1 MKAILI
7 QPPFTQLNAPYPA
20 IHHLEAFLRGKGC
33 QATAFDHSIGLYR
46 RIFSREGLSK
56 VFSAA
61 RAALDKGS
69 GAAWPEPGDPDAATR
84 IQIERY
90 LSYEPFYIEW
100 IDGIVDFLSGGDPAM
115 AHRLASAVELPHGA
129 RAEAFLAQRDGRIG
143 PDEARALAT
152 KILDDLGD
160 FIAYSLDPAFGTVRY
175 AERLA
180 SSRADFGEVRSALAG
195 SWLMN
200 EFYAP
205 MLEEFWSARAAE
217 TATGSAGSVNLVLI
231 TIPFPGC
238 LLGALACA
246 RSARKAFGEDGSLG
260 HRRPSI
266 VFGGGYVST
275 ELRGLRDAGIFDF
288 CDYLSFDAGYGSLAS
303 IMEGD
308 EEALYRTMYRRGDG
322 ALVVA
327 GFSEGDSARFEEGP
341 GRVLTSCPEEKRF
354 EALEREAVKGV
365 FPDYRSADFGEYL
378 RIVDSENPMHRL
390 WSDTPWLKYSLAH
403 GCYWR
408 RCSFCDTE
416 LEYVADF
423 ARTDTEGLLA
433 AAGQV
438 SARTGLYGIHFV
450 DEAMPMAALLDFA
463 NANRARATEGS
474 RPFSFWGNVRFD
486 ASWTQGRCEFLA
498 ASGLVAVSGGIEI
511 ATERGLAMMDK
522 GFDLASLVRTLVA
535 MRRAGLLVH
544 AYLIYGFPGQPVAD
558 IIDSA
563 EFCRQLFASDL
574 IDSAFWHRFVLTR
587 HSRMYREWREG
598 KRPPL
603 KPLDR
608 EWSFANNDLS
618 FEGEKA
624 FERFDAPLSA
634 ALAAWMEG
642 ADLEK
647 PASAWFGKATPK
659 ASIAEDC
666 VESLIDKA
674 EKALDSE
681 SPSPKGRAH
690 WIAGR
695 PMATVAGKTRAAG
708 KGSAGLSWTYRG
720 ERCSLMIPGSG
731 AAAAAEVLAATA
743 EAVAAILSSPKLS
756 TEGMPYAELVA
767 RLGLP
772 APAMAELLSSG
783 LVVV

>member
-1 MKAILI
+1 MRAILI

-20 IHHLEAFLRGKGC
+20 VYNLEAFLRSGNI

-46 RIFSREGLSK
+46 RIFSREGLTK
-56 VFSAA
+56 VFADACRALENGVRAA
-61 RAALDKGS
+61 R
-69 GAAWPEPGDPDAATR
+69 PDEVAEANIAG
-84 IQIERY
+84 IQVDRY
-90 LSYEPFYIEW
+90 LSYEPLYIEW
-100 IDGIVDFLSGGDPAM
+100 IDGIADFLAGRDPAM
-115 AHRLASAVELPHGA
+115 AHRLASAVELPRGA
-129 RAEAFLAQRDGRIG
+129 RAEAFLAVRNGRIG

-152 KILDDLGD
+152 QILNDLGD
-160 FIAYSLDPAFGTVRY
+160 FISYTLDSAFGTVRY

-180 SSRADFGEVRSALAG
+180 SSRADFGELRSALDS
-195 SWLMN
+195 SWLIN
-200 EFYAP
+200 EFYVP
-205 MLEEFWSARAAE
+205 ILEEFWPAQMAGLGAAI
-217 TATGSAGSVNLVLI
+217 SLVLI

-246 RSARKAFGEDGSLG
+246 RAVRTAFSEAS
-260 HRRPSI
+260 RPRI

-303 IMEGD
+303 IIEREKAPTKSM
-308 EEALYRTMYRRGDG
+308 APQLYRTMFRQGDG
-322 ALVVA
+322 TLVVA
-327 GFSEGDSARFEEGP
+327 GFPEGDSARFEEGP
-341 GRVLTSCPEEKRF
+341 GRILVGCAEEKRF
-354 EALEREAVKGV
+354 EALERAAVKEV
-365 FPDYRSADFGEYL
+365 FPDYRSVEFGDYL
-378 RIVDSENPMHRL
+378 RIVDSDNPMHRL

-403 GCYWR
+403 GCYWH

-423 ARTDTEGLLA
+423 APTKIEGLLEVA
-433 AAGQV
+433 DKA

-450 DEAMPMAALLDFA
+450 DEAMPMASLLAFA
-463 NANRARATEGS
+463 RSNRERAAKGN

-511 ATERGLAMMDK
+511 ATERGLAMTDK

-535 MRRAGLLVH
+535 IRRAGILVH

-574 IDSAFWHRFVLTR
+574 VDSAFWHRFVLTR

-598 KRPPL
+598 KRPEL

-608 EWSFANNDLS
+608 AWSFANNDLS
-618 FEGEKA
+618 FENEKA

-634 ALAAWMEG
+634 ALSAWMEG
-642 ADLEK
+642 AELEK
-647 PASAWFGKATPK
+647 PASAWFGRGTPR
-659 ASIAEDC
+659 ASIAANL
-666 VESLIDKA
+666 VESLIAKA
-674 EKALDSE
+674 EEALDAE
-681 SPSPKGRAH
+681 VPAPKGQAH

-695 PMATVAGKTRAAG
+695 PIAKEVNNFVTSLV
-708 KGSAGLSWTYRG
+708 WVYRG
-720 ERCSLMIPGSG
+720 ERCSIELSS
-731 AAAAAEVLAATA
+731 AAAVEDAATL
-743 EAVAAILSSPKLS
+743 LSSPELS
-756 TEGMPYAELVA
+756 LSGMPYKELEA
-767 RLGLP
+767 RLSMP
-772 APAMAELLSSG
+772 ASVMNELLASG
-783 LVVV
+783 LIVV

>member
-20 IHHLEAFLRGKGC
+20 IHNLEAFLRGRDI
-33 QATAFDHSIGLYR
+33 QAAAFDHSIGLYR
-46 RIFSREGLSK
+46 KIFSRQGLSK
-56 VFSAA
+56 VFSDA
-61 RAALDKGS
+61 RAALGKGL
-69 GAAWPEPGDPDAATR
+69 DAATK
-84 IQIERY
+84 IQIDRY
-90 LSYEPFYIEW
+90 LSCEPLYIEW
-100 IDGIVDFLSGGDPAM
+100 IDGIVDFLAGNDPAM
-115 AHRLASAVELPHGA
+115 AHRLASAVELPRGA
-129 RAEAFLAQRDGRIG
+129 RAEAFLAERDGRIG
-143 PDEARALAT
+143 PDEARSLAT
-152 KILDDLGD
+152 RILDDLGD
-160 FIAYSLDPAFGTVRY
+160 FIAYSLDQAFGTVRY

-180 SSRADFGEVRSALAG
+180 SSRADFGEVRSALAS

-205 MLEEFWSARAAE
+205 MLDEFWSTRATE
-217 TATGSAGSVNLVLI
+217 DLVLI

-246 RSARKAFGEDGSLG
+246 QSLRRAFGETG
-260 HRRPSI
+260 RPRI

-308 EEALYRTMYRRGDG
+308 DKALYRTMYRRGDG

-327 GFSEGDSARFEEGP
+327 GFPEGDSARFEEGP
-341 GRVLTSCPEEKRF
+341 RRVLAACVEGKRF

-365 FPDYRSADFGEYL
+365 FPDYRSANFGDYL

-423 ARTDTEGLLA
+423 APTKIEGLLA
-433 AAGQV
+433 VADEA

-450 DEAMPMAALLDFA
+450 DEAMPMAALLEFA
-463 NANRARATEGS
+463 RANRTRGAAGRMEGAPAR
-474 RPFSFWGNVRFD
+474 RPFSYWGNVRFD
-486 ASWTQGRCEFLA
+486 AAWTQDRCEFLA

-511 ATERGLAMMDK
+511 ATERGLAMTDK

-558 IIDSA
+558 IVDSA
-563 EFCRQLFASDL
+563 EFCRQLFASGL
-574 IDSAFWHRFVLTR
+574 VDSAFWHRFVLTR
-587 HSRMYREWREG
+587 HSRMYREWRDG
-598 KRPPL
+598 KRPEL
-603 KPLDR
+603 KPQDR

-618 FEGEKA
+618 FEGEKDY
-624 FERFDAPLSA
+624 ERFEAPLGA

-642 ADLEK
+642 AELEK
-647 PASAWFGKATPK
+647 PASAWFGRGISK
-659 ASIAEDC
+659 ASIAADC
-666 VESLIDKA
+666 VESLIARA
-674 EKALDSE
+674 EETLDSE
-681 SPSPKGRAH
+681 IPSPKGRAH

-695 PMATVAGKTRAAG
+695 PIVTEVGQGSVAGKGA
-708 KGSAGLSWTYRG
+708 SGLVWTYRG
-720 ERCSLMIPGSG
+720 ERCSIELPP
-731 AAAAAEVLAATA
+731 
-743 EAVAAILSSPKLS
+743 AVAAETAAGLLSSTELS
-756 TEGMPYAELVA
+756 LSGMPYAELEA

-772 APAMAELLSSG
+772 TPAMAELLSAG